1 MDSGRHVTARS
12 LVRQLGRW
20 RLGSGGTAYADL
32 AERVK
37 LLVLDGRLPVDTRL
51 PAERELA
58 GALAVSRTTVAAG
71 YELLRTDGFLRSR
84 RGAGSWITMP
94 RPAAGRAVSSYAPS
108 TDPSA
113 FDLAYAA
120 PPAPHEALARA
131 QAGAAA
137 ELSRYSIGS
146 GYHMLGVDSLRDAV
160 AARFT
165 ARGLPTDR
173 DQILITCGAQQ
184 AISIVLAAVVAPGER
199 VVVEHPTY
207 PNALDAIGREHA
219 RAVPIGF
226 EGPAWNLEALAAT
239 VRDTSPR
246 LIYLIPDHQN
256 PTGRVMDSDQRAEL
270 VALAR
275 RTRTPLLV
283 DETMVELA
291 LEGTRV
297 EPVAAHL
304 APNSSLPVIT
314 VGSASKTFW
323 GGLRTGWIRAAPPW
337 IERFAR
343 ARASLD
349 IATSVLDQ
357 LVTGQ
362 LLSGIDGVLADRLP
376 NLRTNR
382 DHLLVRLRERFPSWR
397 AQRPLGG
404 LSLWVDLGRPVS
416 SALVSAAARRDV
428 LLAAGPRFG
437 VDGAFEQRLRL
448 PYTLPEHTLDRALDR
463 LADAWAALPTDAHLG
478 AGWTGTPA
486 EVA

>member
-1 MDSGRHVTARS
+1 VDSSRHVTARA
-12 LVRQLGRW
+12 LTRQLGHW
-20 RLGSGGTAYADL
+20 RLGTGGTAYADL

-58 GALAVSRTTVAAG
+58 SALAISRTTVAAS
-71 YELLRTDGFLRSR
+71 YDLLRTDGFLRSR

-94 RPAAGRAVSSYAPS
+94 RPGAGRAISSYAPS
-108 TDPSA
+108 TDPTA

-120 PPAPHEALARA
+120 LPAPHAALARA
-131 QAGAAA
+131 HAAA
-137 ELSRYSIGS
+137 TDELARYSIGS
-146 GYHMLGVDSLRDAV
+146 GYHMVGLNPLRDAV
-160 AARFT
+160 AARFS
-165 ARGLPTDR
+165 ARGLPTTR
-173 DQILITCGAQQ
+173 DQILITCGAQH
-184 AISIVLAAVVAPGER
+184 AISIVLAALVAPGER

-207 PNALDAIGREHA
+207 PNALDAIAREHA
-219 RAVPIGF
+219 RAIPIGF
-226 EGPAWNLEALAAT
+226 DGLAWNLDALAAT

-256 PTGRVMDSDQRAEL
+256 PTGRVMNEAQRHEL

-283 DETMVELA
+283 DETMAELA
-291 LEGTRV
+291 LEGTRPA
-297 EPVAAHL
+297 PVAAHL
-304 APNSSLPVIT
+304 TPNSSLPVIT

-323 GGLRTGWIRAAPPW
+323 GGLRTGWIRATPPW

-357 LVTGQ
+357 LVTEQ
-362 LLSGIDGVLADRLP
+362 LLGGIEGVLAERLP
-376 NLRTNR
+376 TLRTAR
-382 DHLLVRLRERFPSWR
+382 DHLLSRLRDRFPSWR

-448 PYTLPEHTLDRALDR
+448 PYTLPVHTLDRALDR
-463 LADAWAALPTDAHLG
+463 LADAWAALPSDARLG
-478 AGWTGTPA
+478 AGWTSTPA

>member
-1 MDSGRHVTARS
+1 MDGGRHLTART
-12 LVRQLGRW
+12 LMRQLGHW
-20 RLGSGGTAYADL
+20 RLGTGGTAYADL
-32 AERVK
+32 AERIK
-37 LLVLDGRLPVDTRL
+37 LLVLDGRVPVATRL

-58 GALAVSRTTVAAG
+58 SALAISRTTVAAG
-71 YELLRTDGFLRSR
+71 YDLLRTDGFLHSR

-94 RPAAGRAVSSYAPS
+94 EPAGRRSISSYAPS

-113 FDLAYAA
+113 LDLAYAA
-120 PPAPHEALARA
+120 LPAPHEALARA
-131 QAGAAA
+131 QAGAAE
-137 ELSRYSIGS
+137 ELARYSIGS
-146 GYHMLGVDSLRDAV
+146 GYHMLGIDSLRDAV

-165 ARGLPTDR
+165 ARGLPTAR

-184 AISIVLAAVVAPGER
+184 AISIVLAALVAPGER

-219 RAVPIGF
+219 RAIPIGF
-226 EGPAWNLEALAAT
+226 DGPDWNLDALAAT

-256 PTGRVMDSDQRAEL
+256 PTGRVMNASQRDEL

-291 LEGTRV
+291 LDGARPA
-297 EPVAAHL
+297 PVAAHL
-304 APNSSLPVIT
+304 AVNSSLPVIT

-323 GGLRTGWIRAAPPW
+323 GGLRTGWIRATPPW

-357 LVTGQ
+357 LVTEQ
-362 LLSGIDGVLADRLP
+362 LLSDIDGVLAERLP
-376 NLRTNR
+376 NLRTSR
-382 DHLLVRLRERFPSWR
+382 DHLLGQLRERFPSWR

-416 SALVSAAARRDV
+416 SVLVSAAARRDV

-448 PYTLPEHTLDRALDR
+448 PYTLPVHKLDQALDR
-463 LADAWAALPTDAHLG
+463 LSDAWVSLPRDAQLG
-478 AGWTGTPA
+478 AGWAGTPA